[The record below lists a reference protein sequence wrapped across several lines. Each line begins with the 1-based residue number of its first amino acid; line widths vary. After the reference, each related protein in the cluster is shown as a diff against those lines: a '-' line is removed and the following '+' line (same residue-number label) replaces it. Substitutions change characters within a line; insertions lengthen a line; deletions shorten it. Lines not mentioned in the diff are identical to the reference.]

1 MKISATEEYGLRCL
15 LRVAEANH
23 PVTANWVAEQ
33 EGISLAY
40 AQKLLR
46 QLSSEGILQAK
57 RGAGGGFHLSRP
69 ATSISVGDAM
79 RAFGTM
85 VDVPSFCEKH
95 TGERE
100 TCTRA
105 ESCSIQSV
113 WTHILSVMM
122 RTLDCLP
129 LSALLGSPEA
139 VTAELESIVQI
150 PTSMFCPIA
159 PTSAEGVSS

>member
-105 ESCSIQSV
+105 ESYSIE
-113 WTHILSVMM
+113 
-122 RTLDCLP
+122 
-129 LSALLGSPEA
+129 SALIVKGMSSAARAGAPPSESSIATAA
-139 VTAELESIVQI
+139 VASRTKRDPPDLDVRRK
-150 PTSMFCPIA
+150 
-159 PTSAEGVSS
+159 